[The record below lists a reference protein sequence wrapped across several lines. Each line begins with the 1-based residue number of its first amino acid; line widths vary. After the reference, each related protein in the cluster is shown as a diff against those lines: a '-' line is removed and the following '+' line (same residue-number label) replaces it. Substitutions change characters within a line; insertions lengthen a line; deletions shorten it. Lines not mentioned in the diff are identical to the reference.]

1 MCVYGVR
8 VRIQICPCVRACVY
22 ACVHVEYVTMAV
34 TIWGDSGTFIRSSN
48 FLLLTQLLRNHNNGN
63 NRNTEDVFS
72 AQSCSDYF
80 MSLNT
85 VDANNPSK
93 RGGLFGASF
102 YKNVQVEGTQPV
114 DSSIKSRAQEPDS
127 RALPAPRET
136 QYVSAYGSVD
146 SQSI

>member
-1 MCVYGVR
+1 ME
-8 VRIQICPCVRACVY
+8 II
-22 ACVHVEYVTMAV
+22 ET
-34 TIWGDSGTFIRSSN
+34 
-48 FLLLTQLLRNHNNGN
+48 LRMYSLPSPVP
-63 NRNTEDVFS
+63 TTL
-72 AQSCSDYF
+72 
-80 MSLNT
+80 SLNT

-114 DSSIKSRAQEPDS
+114 DSSIKSRAQESDS
-127 RALPAPRET
+127 RALPGPRET